1 MERTEYLLK
10 QVLKFEDLVRIGQ
23 GAYGLVFR
31 AKTPEGF
38 IRALKVQFSN
48 LVTDPDAI
56 DNEFGEF
63 KINKMLG

>member
-1 MERTEYLLK
+1 
-10 QVLKFEDLVRIGQ
+10 
-23 GAYGLVFR
+23 VFR

-56 DNEFGEF
+56 DNEFGEVGRLF
-63 KINKMLG
+63 LKKKILSQF